1 MKSTTIEVRLNP
13 DAAPGCKY
21 AGGME
26 ISAVQ
31 LGMTCPM
38 RTSVDGM
45 EVRLESRAADL
56 DPALVV
62 KAEVAM
68 PAAREM
74 LVALYLD
81 YRNNYLSPKGYA
93 DAHGLYLHEAEEL
106 IKLARAVADHDHPE
120 R

>member
-13 DAAPGCKY
+13 VAAPGCKY

-38 RTSVDGM
+38 RTSVEGM

-81 YRNNYLSPKGYA
+81 YRNNYLTPERYA
-93 DAHGLYLHEAEEL
+93 ECHGLYRHEAHILLEL
-106 IKLARAVADHDHPE
+106 ASQVEGHDHPE